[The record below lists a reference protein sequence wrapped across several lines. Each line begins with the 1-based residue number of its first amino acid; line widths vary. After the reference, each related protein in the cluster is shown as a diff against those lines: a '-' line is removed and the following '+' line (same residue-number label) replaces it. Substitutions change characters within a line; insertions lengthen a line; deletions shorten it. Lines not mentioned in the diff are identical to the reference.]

1 MNLDKQIEKIYSE
14 KLSKKKSSVLKS
26 KTLDVELCKS
36 KFLEILYR
44 NINEMSNTD
53 NSEFKELLKK
63 SLICK
68 QENVNDD
75 TVLKF
80 EFDNKQMTRSSLVPE
95 LYTYSVYLPEI
106 FNNGYKAKGIV
117 YRSKDSKSKYPVSK
131 QIREPSRFINKTV
144 SEFKLWL
151 KKNDYNATINC
162 NEIYKK

>member
-26 KTLDVELCKS
+26 KTLDVELCKF

-68 QENVNDD
+68 QEKVNDD

-106 FNNGYKAKGIV
+106 FNNGYEAKGIV

-151 KKNDYNATINC
+151 KKNNYNATINC